1 MNVDSGHSLHNCS
14 CFLGAVDVTSVQGP
28 GVVRFLAQLVVKLE
42 LQNEA
47 DEISAG
53 KRVAAVISPVL
64 DIFYPLGRATFGHVV
79 SKQGIPK

>member
-1 MNVDSGHSLHNCS
+1 MGDIRMRYTNTLTHTWYGEQSMPNSGHSLHNCS
-14 CFLGAVDVTSVQGP
+14 CFLGAVDVASVQGP

-53 KRVAAVISPVL
+53 K
-64 DIFYPLGRATFGHVV
+64 
-79 SKQGIPK
+79 